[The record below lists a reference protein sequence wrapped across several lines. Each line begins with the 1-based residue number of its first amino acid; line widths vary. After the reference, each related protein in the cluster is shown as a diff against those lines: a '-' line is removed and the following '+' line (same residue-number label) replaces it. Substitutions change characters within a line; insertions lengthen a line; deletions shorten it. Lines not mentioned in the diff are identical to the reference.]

1 MSQREIKFRV
11 WYKAESRYL
20 STPDGLFFEYPSST
34 GSGEYIGDFIK
45 DTEVYETDQY
55 TGLKDSAGREIYEGD
70 IVEFFSHRA
79 DASGDELPMRGV
91 VAYDDQEACFMLYTT
106 RGRGCSEVFYLTY
119 GETVLG
125 NVHQH
130 PELKR

>member
-45 DTEVYETDQY
+45 DTDVYETEQY
-55 TGLKDSAGREIYEGD
+55 TGLNDAAGRGIYEGD
-70 IVEFFSHRA
+70 IVRVIHI
-79 DASGDELPMRGV
+79 ASPQIWTNPKPFVVSFQMGAFNLIYPNPHAMSNCSTIYEIVGD
-91 VAYDDQEACFMLYTT
+91 
-106 RGRGCSEVFYLTY
+106 
-119 GETVLG
+119 
-125 NVHQH
+125 VHQS
-130 PELKR
+130 PELLA